1 MLTLPILESHQK
13 KIIDYLQR
21 NGSISLRE
29 FCLVTSRGVAEIRL
43 DFNKLVTLGVIEPM
57 GFGEG
62 IYYVL
67 I

>member
-1 MLTLPILESHQK
+1 MLTPPTLKPHQK
-13 KIIDYLQR
+13 NIIDYLQR
-21 NGSISLRE
+21 NGRISPRE
-29 FCLVTSRGVAEIRL
+29 FSLVTSRSVQEIRL
-43 DFNKLVTLGVIEPM
+43 DFDKLVTLGLIEPM

>member
-1 MLTLPILESHQK
+1 MVTLPILEPHQN
-13 KIIDYLQR
+13 KIVEYLQR
-21 NGSISLRE
+21 NGSISLQE
-29 FCLVTSRGVAEIRL
+29 FNLVTSRGMREIRY
-43 DFNKLVTLGVIEPM
+43 DFDKLVMLGVIEPM